1 MKGNELLRKD
11 AVDIFKA
18 SLKAVDPAQ
27 AVKKHLLRKDDRL
40 VVGNREYSL
49 AEFDCIYVVGAGK
62 AGASMALALEEILGD
77 KIQSGIVNV
86 KYGHG
91 EKDIKKVKINEAGH
105 PIPDESGIRGTKEI
119 IELLEKAGERDLV
132 ICLISG
138 GGSALLPYP
147 VEEISLGEKQET
159 TRLLLS
165 CGADIREIN
174 AIRGH
179 ISKVK
184 GGKLAKIAYPAAII
198 SLILSDVIG
207 DNISAIASGPTAPD
221 TSTFK
226 DCFNILGKYDLIE
239 GVPQSV
245 LGFIKK
251 GLRGEVEETTKK
263 EDPVFKKVHNII
275 IGSNILALNAAAK
288 RASELGYNSLIL
300 SSFIEGETR
309 EVAKVHAAI
318 AKEIR
323 SSGNPV
329 APPACVASGGETTV
343 AIKGD
348 GLGGRNQEFVLACAI
363 EINGMERTVIL
374 SGGTDGTD
382 GPTDAAGAICDGS
395 TIERSLKL
403 GMNAGEYLGRNDSYH
418 FFKKLGDLIVTGPTR
433 TNVMDVRLILV
444 G

>member
-1 MKGNELLRKD
+1 MKDNELLRKD

-27 AVKKHLLRKDDRL
+27 AVKKYLLRKDDLL
-40 VVGNREYSL
+40 VAGNNEYSL
-49 AEFDCIYVVGAGK
+49 SQLHRIYVVGAGK

-77 KIQSGIVNV
+77 RIEGGIVNV

-91 EKDIKKVKINEAGH
+91 EEGIKKIKINEAAH
-105 PIPDESGIRGTKEI
+105 PVPDEAGIKGAKEI
-119 IELLEKAGERDLV
+119 IKLLEEAGEKDLV

-179 ISKVK
+179 ISRVK

-207 DNISAIASGPTAPD
+207 DNISAIASGPTASD

-226 DCFNILGKYDLIE
+226 NCFNILGKYDLIE
-239 GVPQSV
+239 RVPQSV

-251 GLRGEVEETTKK
+251 GLRDEVEETTKK
-263 EDPVFKKVHNII
+263 EDPVFEKVHNLI
-275 IGSNILALNAAAK
+275 IGSNILALKAAAE

-309 EVAKVHAAI
+309 DAAKVHAAI
-318 AKEIR
+318 AKEIK
-323 SSGNPV
+323 SSGNPI
-329 APPACVASGGETTV
+329 APPACIVSGGETTV
-343 AIKGD
+343 TMRGD

-363 EINGMERTVIL
+363 EINSMERTVIL

-395 TIERSLKL
+395 TIERLLKL
-403 GMNAGEYLGRNDSYH
+403 GMNPAEYLSRNDSYH
-418 FFKKLGDLIVTGPTR
+418 FFEKLGDLIVTGPTR